1 MTKAYFF
8 LALLIFPAVLFAQ
21 EDDMIRVMG
30 DSLVG
35 KFIDGQSIR
44 EVHGNVIMK
53 QGKITITCKKA
64 VQYLAKN
71 EAELIG
77 NVVVTQDSI
86 VISTELGYY
95 YGNSK
100 IAFSQ
105 SGVEYFDGHVHL
117 KSKNGYYY
125 FIDKKAY
132 FYEKVNLFDSI
143 SSLTSNK
150 LTYYDDEDRAVAV
163 GDVVVKDTSSVVEA
177 DSLIHFRDD
186 GNSFAFN
193 NVKIFDPKNK
203 LVVSGNYLESQKK
216 KNYSKILGEPTLIKI
231 DTTKS
236 GKLDTLV
243 IKSKIMEAYSDS
255 SERMIATDSV
265 RIVRGE
271 FASINNY
278 TIYYRDNQ
286 NLFTLKRE
294 NDDTAPIIWNEGTQL
309 TGDTINIFL
318 QDNRLKEM
326 IINSNALIITEK
338 PEFPL
343 RFDQMS
349 GSNMNMYFGENSLEQ
364 TLVKGNVLS
373 IYYLY
378 EDGEPNG
385 LLKSSSE
392 EAKIYF
398 KDNSVEN
405 VRLYGNPV
413 SDFHPENLIEGKEK
427 DFTLPTFIVFGG
439 RPKKF
444 ELLSGKENFIK
455 SLLEYSSTY
464 GK

>member
-1 MTKAYFF
+1 MNKLIYFF
-8 LALLIFPAVLFAQ
+8 ALIIFPTILFAQ
-21 EDDMIRVMG
+21 EDDMIHVMG

-35 KFIDGQSIR
+35 KFVDGQSIR
-44 EVHGNVIMK
+44 EVHGNVVMK
-53 QGKITITCKKA
+53 QGKVTITCKKA

-86 VISTELGYY
+86 IIKTDLGYY

-125 FIDKKAY
+125 FNDKKAY
-132 FYEKVNLFDSI
+132 FYEKVNLFDSV

-163 GDVVVKDTSSVVEA
+163 GNVNVKDTSSIVEA
-177 DSLIHFRDD
+177 DSLIHFRDE

-203 LVVSGNYLESQKK
+203 LVVSGGYLESQKK
-216 KNYSKILGEPTLIKI
+216 NNYSKILGEPTLIKI

-236 GKLDTLV
+236 GKQDTLV
-243 IKSKIMEAYSDS
+243 IKSKIMEAYTDS
-255 SERMIATDSV
+255 TARMIATDSV
-265 RIVRGE
+265 RIVRGDL
-271 FASINNY
+271 ASINNF
-278 TIYYRDNQ
+278 TIYYRENQ

-294 NDDTAPIIWNEGTQL
+294 NDESSPIIWNENTQL

-326 IINSNALIITEK
+326 VINSNALIITDK

-349 GSNMNMYFGENSLEQ
+349 GTNMHMYFGENGLEQ
-364 TLVKGNVLS
+364 TQVKGNVLS

-398 KDNSVEN
+398 KDNAVEN

-427 DFTLPTFIVFGG
+427 DFTLPTFIIFEG
-439 RPKKF
+439 RPNKS
-444 ELLSGKENFIK
+444 ELLSGKEKFIK
-455 SLLEYSSTY
+455 SLLEYSSSY

>member
-1 MTKAYFF
+1 VNKLIYFF
-8 LALLIFPAVLFAQ
+8 TLIIFPTILFAQ

-44 EVHGNVIMK
+44 EVHGNVVMK
-53 QGKITITCKKA
+53 QGKVTITCKKA

-86 VISTELGYY
+86 IIKTDLGYY

-125 FIDKKAY
+125 FNDKKAY
-132 FYEKVNLFDSI
+132 FYEKVNLFDSV

-163 GDVVVKDTSSVVEA
+163 GNVIVKDTSSIVEA
-177 DSLIHFRDD
+177 DSLIHFRDE

-203 LVVSGNYLESQKK
+203 LAVSGGYLESQKK
-216 KNYSKILGEPTLIKI
+216 NNYSKILGEPTLIKI

-236 GKLDTLV
+236 GKQDTLV
-243 IKSKIMEAYSDS
+243 IKSKIMEAYTDS
-255 SERMIATDSV
+255 TVRMIATDSV
-265 RIVRGE
+265 RIVRGNL
-271 FASINNY
+271 ASKNNY
-278 TIYYRDNQ
+278 SIYYRESQ

-294 NDDTAPIIWNEGTQL
+294 NDETSPIIWNEGTQL
-309 TGDTINIFL
+309 SGDTINIFL

-326 IINSNALIITEK
+326 VINSNALIITEK

-349 GSNMNMYFGENSLEQ
+349 GTNMHMYFGENGLEL
-364 TLVKGNVLS
+364 THVKGNVLS

-398 KDNSVEN
+398 KDNAVEN

-427 DFTLPTFIVFGG
+427 DFTLPTFIIFEG
-439 RPKKF
+439 RPNKS
-444 ELLSGKENFIK
+444 ELLSGKEKFIK
-455 SLLEYSSTY
+455 SLLEYSSSY